1 MEEADDH
8 GDLITKVADS
18 FMNLGHY
25 EFALKYYFM
34 LEGKAGNN
42 NVSWN
47 MVLILCFV
55 SQLPNKFAML

>member
-1 MEEADDH
+1 MEEADDR

-34 LEGKAGNN
+34 LEGNAGSD

-47 MVLILCFV
+47 MVRLIHLFF
-55 SQLPNKFAML
+55 SQMPKAIAN